1 MNFSE
6 KRMIKD
12 TNIEFTE
19 NEINIIDAYRNG
31 YITFEDVSVLVEDS
45 GSNQKSTAIWMKAYK
60 ESTQKYKESVKKIKA
75 DIKTK
80 DKDYVLKETYTLSY
94 KEMLKEIDEA
104 IGDLTDIRTKVQ
116 EAPEDLSTDAINII
130 LRTLDSTVF
139 NASLTAI
146 ESIVINKV
154 NDVVKMQDN
163 NMLKNY
169 ADMLLPKR
177 DKKEITSQVLQAS
190 KKGAK
195 SGAIMSTAGT
205 ALSHNQNITIN
216 KIKIKA
222 IHNIN
227 KEILKLS
234 KIRNKVKGLNTAS
247 KLISNAETRAGGLKH
262 YKREIK

>member
-80 DKDYVLKETYTLSY
+80 DKDYVLKE
-94 KEMLKEIDEA
+94 IDEA

-177 DKKEITSQVLQAS
+177 DKKEIKSQVLQAS

>member
-80 DKDYVLKETYTLSY
+80 DKDYVLKE
-94 KEMLKEIDEA
+94 IDEA

-146 ESIVINKV
+146 ESLVINKV

>member
-80 DKDYVLKETYTLSY
+80 DKDYV
-94 KEMLKEIDEA
+94 LKEIDEA

>member
-80 DKDYVLKETYTLSY
+80 DKDYVLKE
-94 KEMLKEIDEA
+94 IDEA
-104 IGDLTDIRTKVQ
+104 LGDLTDIRTKVQ